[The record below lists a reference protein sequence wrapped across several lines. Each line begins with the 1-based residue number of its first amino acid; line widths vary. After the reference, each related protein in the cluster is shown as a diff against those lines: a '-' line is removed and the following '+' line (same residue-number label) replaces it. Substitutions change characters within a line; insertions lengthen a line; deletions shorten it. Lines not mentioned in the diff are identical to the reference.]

1 MAGGRRRHLRR
12 RSPWALELL
21 AYGVVG
27 LGAGTALA
35 TYLGVPWWQAA
46 LGAAGL
52 LAVLLI
58 AVLLERTGL
67 MRLTHLDDD
76 PRDD

>member
-1 MAGGRRRHLRR
+1 MRK

-21 AYGVVG
+21 GYGAIG
-27 LGAGTALA
+27 LGAGMVFAA
-35 TYLGVPWWQAA
+35 YLGVPWWQAA

-52 LAVLLI
+52 LVVLLA
-58 AVLLERTGL
+58 AVLLERSGL

-76 PRDD
+76 QRDE